1 MAKKL
6 IGLSPDLIIHPGE
19 TLKEML
25 EDKEMSQRELAI
37 RTSVTE
43 PYISNIVK
51 GKKPI
56 SVSFAKKLEY
66 ALGVDA
72 SFWINLQS
80 NYEKELADY
89 EELNEISSE
98 EINILQKI
106 KKLTDYAKE
115 IGLIASDIEGSLLV
129 IEWRKLLNISKLTHI
144 SEISQLGAYRLS
156 SSDNIE
162 ADILFTWLR
171 IIDLI
176 TKSQQLDV
184 ELNIELLKE
193 KLHLIRALTFEDI
206 ETIHIKLKEYLAECG
221 IKFAIVKHFTG
232 APVQG
237 VIKKDSDG
245 TLSLIMTLRRKFA
258 DVFWFTFFHE
268 IGHIINGD
276 IKDRLI
282 DYEGVENETE
292 IKADKF
298 AADFLIDPIIYK
310 KLVKSGDF
318 SLSTIKELCEKMKI
332 PSFILIGRLQRE
344 KHIEYH
350 CFSDEKVRYE
360 LDEIERRQVQS
371 NCC

>member
-1 MAKKL
+1 MAEKL
-6 IGLSPDLIIHPGE
+6 IGLSRDLIIHPGE

-37 RTSVTE
+37 RTNVKE
-43 PYISNIVK
+43 PHISAIVK

-56 SVSFAKKLEY
+56 SVSFAKRLEY
-66 ALGVDA
+66 ALGIDA

-98 EINILQKI
+98 EISILKKI
-106 KKLTDYAKE
+106 KRLTDYAKD
-115 IGLIASDIEGSLLV
+115 IRLIDLDAEGSLLV
-129 IEWRKLLNISKLTHI
+129 IVWRKLLNISKLTHI
-144 SEISQLGAYRLS
+144 GEISQSGAYRLA
-156 SSDNIE
+156 SSDNID

-171 IIDLI
+171 ITDLI
-176 TKSQQLDV
+176 TKRQQLET

-193 KLHLIRALTFEDI
+193 KLPLFKALTFEDV
-206 ETIHIKLKEYLAECG
+206 ETIHLRLKEYLAECG
-221 IKFAIVKHFTG
+221 IKFAIAKHFTG

-237 VIKKDSDG
+237 VIKKGNDG
-245 TLSLIMTLRRKFA
+245 TLSLIMTFRRKYA

-282 DYEGVENETE
+282 DYEGTENEIETQ
-292 IKADKF
+292 ADRF
-298 AADFLIDPIIYK
+298 AADFLIDPIKYK
-310 KLVKSGDF
+310 ELVDTRDF
-318 SLSTIKELCEKMKI
+318 SLPTIRNLCEEMQV
-332 PSFILIGRLQRE
+332 PPYILIGRLQRE

-350 CFSDEKVRYE
+350 CYSDEKIRYE
-360 LDEIERRQVQS
+360 LDEIERKIG
-371 NCC
+371 